1 MDWLLVAARWVH
13 FAATISLFGFFAFDR
28 LVLRPTF
35 AAAGAAPGG
44 SRPPAHRLLW
54 FAWTG
59 LALTLI
65 SGGVWLLA
73 VATMMS
79 GQPFAVAVAHGASE
93 MVLLR
98 TRFGEDWLVR
108 LGLAAGVAI
117 CLALR
122 GARGAARAAA
132 AGWAGLVLAGALL
145 GALAWAG
152 HGAATPGQVGRFHL
166 AADILHLLAAGLWL
180 GMLLPLASLL
190 AEARRRGGARWAAI
204 AGAATHRFSA
214 LAIGSVVVLLAGG
227 IVNSSFL
234 VGSLR
239 ALLGTEYGHL
249 LLAKIGVFL
258 GMAVIAAVNLL
269 RLTPRLGR
277 PAEEADERIWRA
289 AAWLYR
295 NALVEVALGLAVLA
309 IVGALGILPPGTH
322 GGPH

>member
-1 MDWLLVAARWVH
+1 MHPTSRRAAVPIAAALSLSVASGASAHAVCGDRA
-13 FAATISLFGFFAFDR
+13 FPATLTIDDPGVNDELSL
-28 LVLRPTF
+28 PTIEYLPIP
-35 AAAGAAPGG
+35 AAAGNPSGHSVDYGFEWDKTITRDLGFAINDDYFTQRGAGG

-54 FAWTG
+54 LAWTG

-65 SGGVWLLA
+65 FGGVWLLA

-79 GQPFAVAVAHGASE
+79 GQPFAAAVAHGASE

-122 GARGAARAAA
+122 GARGAARASA

-190 AEARRRGGARWAAI
+190 AEARRSGQSTAPDAA
-204 AGAATHRFSA
+204 
-214 LAIGSVVVLLAGG
+214 
-227 IVNSSFL
+227 
-234 VGSLR
+234 
-239 ALLGTEYGHL
+239 
-249 LLAKIGVFL
+249 
-258 GMAVIAAVNLL
+258 
-269 RLTPRLGR
+269 PWP
-277 PAEEADERIWRA
+277 PA
-289 AAWLYR
+289 
-295 NALVEVALGLAVLA
+295 
-309 IVGALGILPPGTH
+309 
-322 GGPH
+322 